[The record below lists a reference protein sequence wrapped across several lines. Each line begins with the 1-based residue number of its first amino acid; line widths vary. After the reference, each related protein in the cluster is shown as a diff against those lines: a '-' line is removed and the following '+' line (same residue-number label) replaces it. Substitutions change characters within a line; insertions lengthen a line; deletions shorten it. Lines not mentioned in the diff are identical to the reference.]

1 MEHDFTLAGTE
12 TVETLP
18 KCSQRSIAL
27 PPSTIA
33 SESGLDGLN
42 EILIS
47 ERFCQELYGTTF
59 HRLHGHRDV
68 GVRCDENDRHLPVRR
83 GKVTLKFKTAS
94 SRHSHVEYQ
103 ASRAV

>member
-12 TVETLP
+12 TIETLP
-18 KCSQRSIAL
+18 ERGQGSITL
-27 PPSTIA
+27 TSSTIA

-42 EILIS
+42 EVLVS

-59 HRLHGHRDV
+59 HRLHGHWDV
-68 GVRCDENDRHLPVRR
+68 GVCCDENDRHLPVRR

-103 ASRAV
+103 A